1 MLHFWFNHI
10 RLTNYIKILHGWFTE
25 HAVYHIAAKLA
36 IALYTLF
43 ALLMRFA
50 TKRQTA
56 R

>member
-1 MLHFWFNHI
+1 MLHCWFNHI
-10 RLTNYIKILHGWFTE
+10 GLTNYIKILHDWFTE
-25 HAVYHIAAKLA
+25 HAVYHIAAILA